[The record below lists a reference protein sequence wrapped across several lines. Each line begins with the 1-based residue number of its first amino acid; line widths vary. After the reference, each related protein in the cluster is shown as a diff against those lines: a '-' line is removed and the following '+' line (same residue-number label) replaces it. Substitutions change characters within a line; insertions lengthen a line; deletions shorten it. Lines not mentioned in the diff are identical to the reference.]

1 MHDSE
6 CRWSLSFC
14 GCGFLGFYHIGATR
28 CLSERAPHL
37 LRDAPMFY
45 GCSAGAVHCVIFL
58 SQVPLDQTVQS
69 LMDLVRKARRQNI
82 STLHP
87 SFEISK
93 CLRDTLEENLP
104 SNVHQLISGKVG
116 ISLTRVSDGKNVL
129 VSDFQSKDE
138 VLEAL
143 MCSCSTFRGVRYV
156 DGGLS
161 DNIPFLNAKTTI
173 TVSPFYGEYD
183 ICPKVKSTNFL
194 LVDIAKLSLRICMGN
209 AHLLS
214 RAFFS
219 PSLKEMGE
227 LCFQGYLDGLRFLQE
242 SGMCICNRPQ
252 LGPNLSLEE
261 MEQEVMA
268 PYCEDSSMEGDKLLD
283 PLSLTVLPPWDE
295 TILEILS
302 PRLTTALHEAIED
315 RDGYLSKVCNLLPVR
330 ILSYMLLPCTLP
342 VESAIAAVHRLV
354 MWLPDLPNDIQWL
367 HWATSQVC
375 VCVTT
380 CLLPSSR
387 SQMPASIQHASSYK
401 PEIPECSSAAL

>member
-58 SQVPLDQTVQS
+58 SQVPLGTVQS

-143 MCSCSTFRGVRYV
+143 MCSCFIPFYSGLIPPSFRGVRYV

-219 PSLKEMGE
+219 PSLKVKTRNG
-227 LCFQGYLDGLRFLQE
+227 LCQG
-242 SGMCICNRPQ
+242 
-252 LGPNLSLEE
+252 
-261 MEQEVMA
+261 
-268 PYCEDSSMEGDKLLD
+268 
-283 PLSLTVLPPWDE
+283 SLTLREVACPRSLAVGTWTLGKFHAPSGQSGLVLHSRGHICKLPF
-295 TILEILS
+295 S
-302 PRLTTALHEAIED
+302 ALHEAIED

-330 ILSYMLLPCTLP
+330 ILSYMLLLCTLP
-342 VESAIAAVHRLV
+342 VESAIAAVRRLV

-375 VCVTT
+375 VRVTT

-387 SQMPASIQHASSYK
+387 QVLYHLSHGPSPS
-401 PEIPECSSAAL
+401 PTALFCKDGSKIRK